1 MMSAFHSPT
10 PAPRT
15 IPAHRRQFRP
25 ILAMLLCA
33 LLFAGF
39 SAQASDI
46 DFGLPLFNLE
56 EIRLEKTKA
65 PDFNLSLLK
74 KYLAEHQKNPLAQ
87 LHAMAQ
93 WVTLMKMSDTP
104 RTAEL
109 EKLVLKQIATEKFSD
124 ETKAE
129 GLRYLFL
136 NGLLTAG
143 NREPDPK
150 NARDHAF
157 EELLLKAEE
166 PFERTPEYHL
176 IKGILF
182 QLLRTR
188 PNNYFGPMKPFED
201 LKRAAALAPSDPHY
215 YYVLG
220 QAFRMLG
227 SEEPSLFLAIASFE
241 KASSL
246 APGNP
251 KLQNTLL
258 GIYMGLHEG
267 YKSQAKDEPFWL
279 QEAVYKKIL
288 TLSPNNPHAL
298 NNLGFLYAEYG
309 VHRELAQSLVQRAV
323 DQMPDNPGFRD
334 SLGWAAFKNS
344 QTEKAIQELEKAV
357 AMSPDTYEPHYHLG
371 TVYYV
376 SKQHE
381 KAIPIYEKAIA
392 LRPTSAEALNNYAYL
407 LTELDRDLDKAE
419 KMAARAVK
427 IEPNNAS
434 YLDTYGWVLFKQGNT
449 SEGLRLLQRAASI
462 APDVGEIL
470 MHLGKVHLQMAQ
482 FETAIEYFRQAIKA
496 DPYLENMQRDLYLA
510 IVLRAQYRAVAEYH
524 GQFGAKASP
533 VHLNRILLQLVRIF
547 QEEGMFDRAI
557 EMTRLC
563 EQLKRGN
570 VDLAKPLFDYYTIEL
585 ATATEAV
592 TATPTESLPQ
602 AAGEEGSSEE
612 NIIFQE
618 SDDLDSMEPGAEGSD
633 ASEAAIAEGAEGS
646 LEPVFPNVASV
657 PLALNIGPAAASIAA
672 DKLLAFP
679 EFGKLSATLF
689 VKRLRKP
696 GAHSILKI
704 EYPGLEKRKAL
715 SVAGYHLSL
724 IGCRIS
730 SEPVSIAGF
739 PAIRTSLLHRPL
751 WLIQAGNA
759 LLAGTGS
766 EPSAEELPLLL
777 GMFPYEANILSGI
790 FIDWRLWEAEIPFI
804 LRAWVKNPL
813 RPFLAL
819 YARHRL
825 EGDNVTEVL
834 QQLPSGPVQ
843 QKLMKEIA
851 DQLFEFKRKMLDWNI
866 PVEVRVSANDGCV
879 EMEATF
885 GTFIPRVRD
894 LIKSYKPLVWF
905 LQPRFR
911 ILSCFARRIFFG
923 RTPADLAKICPDG
936 GTVTIDGPSGMLLCT
951 KHPAQGFF
959 PMLAGSS
966 ERCLYTRERLM
977 SIIALI
983 TSKVKPGFQKEGLI
997 NKILMIYNMN
1007 SCPAGGK
1014 YTLNADGSIGC
1025 SEHPASTGR
1034 NP

>member
-1 MMSAFHSPT
+1 MTSAFRPQPSVP
-10 PAPRT
+10 PT
-15 IPAHRRQFRP
+15 IPTSRRQLLP
-25 ILAMLLCA
+25 LLAA
-33 LLFAGF
+33 LLLAIFCAAV
-39 SAQASDI
+39 SARAADV

-74 KYLAEHQKNPLAQ
+74 KYLSEHQKNTLAQ

-109 EKLVLKQIATEKFSD
+109 EKIVLKQLATEKFSD
-124 ETKAE
+124 ENKAE

-136 NGLLTAG
+136 KGLLTAADK
-143 NREPDPK
+143 EPDPK
-150 NARDHAF
+150 NTRDHDF
-157 EELLLKAEE
+157 EDLLMKAEE
-166 PFERTPEYHL
+166 PFDRTPEYHL
-176 IKGILF
+176 AKGIVF
-182 QLLRTR
+182 QMLRAR

-201 LKRAAALAPSDPHY
+201 LKRAAALAPADPHF

-220 QAFRMLG
+220 QAFRLLG
-227 SEEPSLFLAIASFE
+227 SEEPSLFLAIASLE

-258 GIYMGLHEG
+258 GVYMGLHEG

-288 TLSPNNPHAL
+288 MLSPNNPHAL

-357 AMSPDTYEPHYHLG
+357 AMAPDVYEPHYHLG

-376 SKQHE
+376 SKQYE
-381 KAIPIYEKAIA
+381 KAIPIYEKAIV

-419 KMAARAVK
+419 KMSARAVK

-434 YLDTYGWVLFKQGNT
+434 YLDTYGWALVKQGNA
-449 SEGLRLLQRAASI
+449 SEGLRLLQKAASL

-470 MHLGKVHLQMAQ
+470 MHLGKVHLQLAQ
-482 FETAIEYFRQAIKA
+482 FEIAIEYFRQAIKA

-533 VHLNRILLQLVRIF
+533 IHLSRILLQLVRIF

-557 EMTRLC
+557 DMTRLC
-563 EQLKRGN
+563 ERLKRGN
-570 VDLAKPLFDYYTIEL
+570 VDLSKPLFEYYTIDI
-585 ATATEAV
+585 ATPTESV

-602 AAGEEGSSEE
+602 ATGEEGSSEE

-618 SDDLDSMEPGAEGSD
+618 PDELDNTETGAEEAV
-633 ASEAAIAEGAEGS
+633 ASGTTESS
-646 LEPVFPNVASV
+646 LEPVFPAVATL
-657 PLALNIGPAAASIAA
+657 PLALNFGPAAASFAA
-672 DKLLAFP
+672 EQLLAFP
-679 EFGKLSATLF
+679 EFGKLSVSLF

-696 GAHSILKI
+696 ASNSILMI
-704 EYPGLEKRKAL
+704 EYPGLDKHKAL
-715 SVAGYHLSL
+715 ISASHHLSL

-730 SEPVSIAGF
+730 SEPASIAGF
-739 PAIRTSLLHRPL
+739 PAVRTRLIHRPL
-751 WLIQAGNA
+751 WLIHAGNA
-759 LLAGTGS
+759 LLIGTGS
-766 EPSAEELPLLL
+766 EPSAEELSLLL
-777 GMFPYEANILSGI
+777 GMFPYKANALSGI
-790 FIDWRLWEAEIPFI
+790 YIDWRQWEAEIPLF

-819 YARHRL
+819 YARHHL

-834 QQLPSGPVQ
+834 QQLPALPVK

-851 DQLFEFKRKMLDWNI
+851 DQLFKFKQKMLEWNI

-885 GTFIPRVRD
+885 GRFIPRLREYIESGSPV
-894 LIKSYKPLVWF
+894 F
-905 LQPRFR
+905 LLLEPRFQA
-911 ILSCFARRIFFG
+911 LKCFARRFFFG
-923 RTPADLAKICPDG
+923 RMPADLAKLCPDG
-936 GTVTIDGPSGMLLCT
+936 GTVTIDGPTGALLCS
-951 KHPAQGFF
+951 KHPGMGIF
-959 PMLAGSS
+959 PMLAGGP
-966 ERCLYTRERLM
+966 ERCRYTRERLGA
-977 SIIALI
+977 IIALI
-983 TSKVKPGFQKEGLI
+983 TAQVKASIQNEGLI
-997 NKILMIYNMN
+997 NKLLMIYNMS

-1025 SEHPASTGR
+1025 SAHPASTGR

>member
-1 MMSAFHSPT
+1 MTSAFRSRPPVPCT
-10 PAPRT
+10 IQPR
-15 IPAHRRQFRP
+15 PRQFCLIP
-25 ILAMLLCA
+25 AMLLFA
-33 LLFAGF
+33 LLFTGF
-39 SAQASDI
+39 TARASDI

-74 KYLAEHQKNPLAQ
+74 KYLAEHQKTPLAQ

-109 EKLVLKQIATEKFSD
+109 EKLVLKQLATDKFSD
-124 ETKAE
+124 ENKAE

-136 NGLLTAG
+136 NGLLTAAD
-143 NREPDPK
+143 REPDPK
-150 NARDHAF
+150 NVRDHAF

-182 QLLRTR
+182 QLLRSR

-201 LKRAAALAPSDPHY
+201 LKRAAALAPSDPHF

-220 QAFRMLG
+220 QAFRLMG
-227 SEEPSLFLAIASFE
+227 SEEPSLFLAIASLE

-258 GIYMGLHEG
+258 GIYMSLHEG

-357 AMSPDTYEPHYHLG
+357 AMSPDVYEPHYHLG

-376 SKQHE
+376 SKQYE
-381 KAIPIYEKAIA
+381 KAIPIYEKAII

-434 YLDTYGWVLFKQGNT
+434 YLDTYGWALFRQGNA
-449 SEGLRLLQRAASI
+449 SEGLRLLQRAAAL

-470 MHLGKVHLQMAQ
+470 MHLGKVHLQLAQ

-533 VHLNRILLQLVRIF
+533 VHLSRILLQLVRIF

-563 EQLKRGN
+563 ERLKRGN
-570 VDLAKPLFDYYTIEL
+570 VDLSKPLFDYYTIEL

-602 AAGEEGSSEE
+602 AAGEEDSTGE
-612 NIIFQE
+612 NIIFQDP
-618 SDDLDSMEPGAEGSD
+618 DDLDSMEPGAEGAD
-633 ASEAAIAEGAEGS
+633 ASETALAEGAEGG
-646 LEPVFPNVASV
+646 LEPVFPTVASV
-657 PLALNIGPAAASIAA
+657 PLALNFGPAAASFAA
-672 DKLLAFP
+672 DQLLAFP
-679 EFGKLSATLF
+679 EFGKLSVSLF
-689 VKRLRKP
+689 VKRLRRP
-696 GAHSILKI
+696 GSNSILMI

-715 SVAGYHLSL
+715 VTAGTHLSL

-730 SEPVSIAGF
+730 SESVSIAGF
-739 PAIRTSLLHRPL
+739 PALRTKLLHQQL
-751 WLIQAGNA
+751 WLVHAGNA
-759 LLAGTGS
+759 LLVGMGC
-766 EPSAEELPLLL
+766 EPSAEELSLLM
-777 GMFPYEANILSGI
+777 GMFPYKADILSGI
-790 FIDWRLWEAEIPFI
+790 FIDWRLWEAEIPFF
-804 LRAWVKNPL
+804 LRPWVKNPL

-825 EGDNVTEVL
+825 EGNNVTEVL

-843 QKLMKEIA
+843 QKQMKEIA
-851 DQLFEFKRKMLDWNI
+851 DQLFAFKRKMLEWNI

-885 GTFIPRVRD
+885 GRFIPRIREYIESSSPVFW
-894 LIKSYKPLVWF
+894 L
-905 LQPRFR
+905 LQPRFQT
-911 ILSCFARRIFFG
+911 LKCFARRFFFG

-936 GTVTIDGPSGMLLCT
+936 GTVTIDGPSGELLCS
-951 KHPAQGFF
+951 KHPAQGLF
-959 PMLAGSS
+959 PMLAGGT
-966 ERCLYTRERLM
+966 ERCLYTRERIKA
-977 SIIALI
+977 IIAMI
-983 TSKVKPGFQKEGLI
+983 TTRVNPGFQKEGLI
-997 NKILMIYNMN
+997 NKILMMYNMS